1 MLLRW
6 VLLFTL
12 LGESDLLDQKQ
23 IKEII
28 KSTLEDIDL
37 YSEDALSLIYN
48 TGLVESRYMYLK
60 QIKGPAKGLFQCE
73 SWVAVDICKNYL
85 KYRESLMKKVAKACK
100 LKWYYFLE
108 PKEVDWEHI
117 LTTNVAAQIIMCR
130 LHYRRVPK
138 PLPKTIE
145 EQAKQWKKWY
155 NSSKGKGT
163 VEKFIEIVKKYG

>member
-1 MLLRW
+1 MLSW
-6 VLLFTL
+6 LLLSSCGDSNL
-12 LGESDLLDQKQ
+12 LNSKQ

-28 KSTLEDIDL
+28 SDTLKDIDL
-37 YSEDALSLIYN
+37 HSDEAVSLIYN
-48 TGLVESRYMYLK
+48 TGLVESRYEYLK

-100 LKWYYFLE
+100 LEWRYFLD
-108 PKEVDWEHI
+108 PKEPEWENI
-117 LTTNVAAQIIMCR
+117 LTTNISAQIAMCR

-145 EQAKQWKKWY
+145 DQAAQWKVYY
-155 NSSKGKGT
+155 NTSKGKGT
-163 VEKFIEIVKKYG
+163 VEKFIEIVKKHG